1 MSERNKFQ
9 NLSDKELVEEYIFR
23 RVSSHHDEEL
33 LVEELKRRQDHLI
46 DYAEILCEFLT
57 EQFNKIWR
65 NSIFAKKRNE
75 QKERRKQIVKE
86 EK

>member
-65 NSIFAKKRNE
+65 NSIFAKKEMSKKR
-75 QKERRKQIVKE
+75 E
-86 EK
+86 ESK